1 MAERRC
7 EIRKGCNSPV
17 IGCVVFHATR
27 DASFL
32 GEAKRTCAA
41 HRIEAE
47 LDAAKR
53 GLTTSFVSNT
63 WDRTGGNGGT
73 DV

>member
-1 MAERRC
+1 MADRRC
-7 EIRKGCNSPV
+7 EIRKGCNNPIIGSVV
-17 IGCVVFHATR
+17 IHAAR

-32 GEAKRTCAA
+32 GEAKPTCAA

-63 WDRTGGNGGT
+63 WDRTDGNGRT
-73 DV
+73 Q